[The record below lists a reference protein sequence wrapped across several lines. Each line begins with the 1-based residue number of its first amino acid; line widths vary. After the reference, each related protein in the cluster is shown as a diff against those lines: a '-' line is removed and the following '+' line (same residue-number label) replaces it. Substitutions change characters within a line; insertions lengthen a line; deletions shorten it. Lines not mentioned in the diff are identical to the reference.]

1 MHVKGVIRTLMA
13 GTAAV
18 VSIGIAAETASAQ
31 APGPAGTAAGTT
43 VTNTAQASYSVN
55 GVQQSVASNAVSF
68 VVDRKV
74 NLTVTTN
81 QPANTEVAIGQAAAV
96 TTFRVT
102 NNTNGTQDFVLTA
115 SQLPIQNL
123 FAGDNFDVANVRVFV
138 DSNTNG
144 IYDPG
149 VDTGT
154 YIDELAAD
162 QSAVVFIVGDV
173 PDVQSASLAGIT
185 LIAQVAAGGSATVQ
199 GTPLA
204 PSVGLN
210 DDAVVDVVF
219 ADNDSDGLG
228 LDIANNGQGRASLAY
243 EIVTRD
249 VALTVDKT
257 QIVISDPV
265 SGLVAPKAIPGA
277 VVQYCLTVSNGTLLT
292 PANNVNLT
300 DIVPANTTYQ
310 PGSIVIGVPGV
321 QPICTVAGFI
331 ANDDGTPI
339 AGTTFTGGYDS
350 TARRVTATIPTLLGG
365 TAVAASFR
373 VTIN

>member
-13 GTAAV
+13 GTAAA

-55 GVQQSVASNAVSF
+55 GVQQSTTSNAVSF

-81 QPANTEVAIGQAAAV
+81 QPANTEVAIGQPAAV
-96 TTFRVT
+96 TTFTVT
-102 NNTNGTQDFVLTA
+102 NNTNGTQDFILTA

-123 FAGDNFDVANVRVFV
+123 FAGDNFDVTNVRVFV
-138 DSNTNG
+138 DSNGNG
-144 IYDPG
+144 IYDAG

-154 YIDELAAD
+154 YINELAAD
-162 QSAVVFIVGDV
+162 LSAVVFIVGDV
-173 PDVQSASLAGIT
+173 PDVQSAALAGIT
-185 LIAQVAAGGSATVQ
+185 LIAQVAAGGDGAAQ
-199 GTPLA
+199 GAPLTPSLA
-204 PSVGLN
+204 LN

-219 ADNDSDGLG
+219 ADNDSDLLG

-243 EIVTRD
+243 EIATRD
-249 VALTVDKT
+249 VALSVAKT
-257 QIVISDPV
+257 QLVISDPV

-331 ANDDGTPI
+331 ANDNGTPI
-339 AGTTFTGGYDS
+339 AGTTFTGSYDS
-350 TARRVTATIPTLLGG
+350 GARRVTATIPTLLGG

>member
-1 MHVKGVIRTLMA
+1 MRTLMA

-18 VSIGIAAETASAQ
+18 VSIGIAVDTASAQ

-55 GVQQSVASNAVSF
+55 GVQQSTTSNAVSF

-81 QPANTEVAIGQAAAV
+81 QPANTQVAIGQTAAV

-102 NNTNGTQDFVLTA
+102 NNTNGTQDFVLLPT
-115 SQLPIQNL
+115 QLPVQNL
-123 FAGDNFDVANVRVFV
+123 FAGDNFDVANVKVFV
-138 DSNTNG
+138 DGNNNG
-144 IYDPG
+144 TYDLG
-149 VDTGT
+149 VDTAT
-154 YIDELAAD
+154 YINELAAD

-173 PDVQSASLAGIT
+173 PNDQAASLAGVT
-185 LIAQVAAGGSATVQ
+185 LIVQVAAGGNAAAE
-199 GTPLA
+199 GAPLA
-204 PSVGLN
+204 PSVALN

-228 LDIANNGQGRASLAY
+228 LDISNNGQGRASLAY
-243 EIVTRD
+243 EITTRN
-249 VALTVDKT
+249 VALSVNKS
-257 QIVISDPV
+257 QIVVSDPI
-265 SGLVAPKAIPGA
+265 SGLLAPKAIPGA
-277 VVQYCLTVSNGTLLT
+277 VVQYCLVVTNATAGT
-292 PANNVNLT
+292 PAANVNLT
-300 DIVPANTTYQ
+300 DIVPPNTTYQ
-310 PGSIVIGVPGV
+310 AGSLTIGIPGI
-321 QPICTVAGFI
+321 QPICTLPGSFVL
-331 ANDDGTPI
+331 NDLGGAI
-339 AGTTFTGGYDS
+339 AGTTYTGSYDA